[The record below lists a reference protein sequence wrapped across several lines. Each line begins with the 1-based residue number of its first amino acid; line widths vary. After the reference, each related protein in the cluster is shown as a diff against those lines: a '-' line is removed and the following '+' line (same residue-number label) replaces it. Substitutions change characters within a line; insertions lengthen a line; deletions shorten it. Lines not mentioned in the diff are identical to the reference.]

1 MATDNLAEKI
11 PDFNSSPASQGG
23 NGLVDVTALASI
35 RRAKGFKEIIS
46 VLALAVVVVTLLEF
60 ILIWSNTEAYV
71 FPKPTA
77 IIQSLFTDFSTLY
90 WEPLIQTV
98 QTFFLGLLIGST
110 IGLSLAVLVTLR
122 PKLDIFISP
131 YIIILVTTPMVALIP
146 FLMLKFGFG
155 ITPRVIAISL
165 ATGPMVMI
173 NSATGFRRTNAEL
186 IALGKSYGATEFQLF
201 RKIRFPFALPMII
214 VGFMVGSIFGL
225 LTAVGAE
232 MVGGGMGL
240 GNRLIYFSSLVQ
252 MAQFGAVLVIVAT
265 FGVGIYSFFT
275 FVNRK
280 WASWDV

>member
-1 MATDNLAEKI
+1 MATDNLADKI
-11 PDFNSSPASQGG
+11 PDFNSSGGKQGG
-23 NGLVDVTALASI
+23 NGPVDVSAIAGI
-35 RRAKGFKEIIS
+35 RRAKGIKEIAS
-46 VLALAVVVVTLLEF
+46 VLALAIVVVTLLEF

-71 FPKPTA
+71 FPKPT
-77 IIQSLFTDFSTLY
+77 STLY
-90 WEPLIQTV
+90 WKPLTQTV
-98 QTFFLGLLIGST
+98 QTFFMGLIIGST
-110 IGLSLAVLVTLR
+110 IGLALAVLVTLK
-122 PKLDIFISP
+122 PGLDIFISP

-155 ITPRVIAISL
+155 MTPRVIAISL

-252 MAQFGAVLVIVAT
+252 MSQFGAVLVIVAT

-275 FVNRK
+275 FINRK
-280 WASWDV
+280 YASWDA

>member
-11 PDFNSSPASQGG
+11 PDFNSSAAPKGG
-23 NGLVDVTALASI
+23 NGPVDVTALASI

-90 WEPLIQTV
+90 REPLIQTV

-110 IGLSLAVLVTLR
+110 IGLSLAVLVTLK

-265 FGVGIYSFFT
+265 LGVGIYSFFT

>member
-11 PDFNSSPASQGG
+11 PDFNSSAAPQGG

-90 WEPLIQTV
+90 REPLIQTV

-110 IGLSLAVLVTLR
+110 IGLSLAVLVTLK

-265 FGVGIYSFFT
+265 LGVGIYSFFT

>member
-1 MATDNLAEKI
+1 MATDNLSEKI
-11 PDFNSSPASQGG
+11 PEFDSSKQSYSA
-23 NGLVDVTALASI
+23 NGPVDISALASL
-35 RRAKGFKEIIS
+35 RRAKGFREVIS
-46 VLALAVVVVTLLEF
+46 VLALAIVVVMAIEL
-60 ILIWSNTEAYV
+60 ILVLTKTPAYV
-71 FPKPTA
+71 FPKPTSV
-77 IIQSLFTDFSTLY
+77 IQSLFTDFPTLY
-90 WEPLIQTV
+90 WKPLTQTV
-98 QTFFLGLLIGST
+98 QTFFMGLIIGAT
-110 IGLSLAVLVTLR
+110 IGLALAVLVTLK
-122 PKLDIFISP
+122 PGLDIFISP
-131 YIIILVTTPMVALIP
+131 YIIVLVTTPMVALIP

-186 IALGKSYGATEFQLF
+186 IALGKSYGASEFQLF

-252 MAQFGAVLVIVAT
+252 MSQFGAVLVIVAS

-275 FVNRK
+275 FINRK

>member
-1 MATDNLAEKI
+1 MTPDNLANKI
-11 PDFNSSPASQGG
+11 PDFKSNQTNPGAA
-23 NGLVDVTALASI
+23 NPVDMTAVATI
-35 RRAKGFKEIIS
+35 RRAKGLREIIS
-46 VLALAVVVVTLLEF
+46 VILLAVVVVSLLEL
-60 ILIWSNTEAYV
+60 ILTWTHTPKYV
-71 FPKPTA
+71 FPKPTE
-77 IIQSLFTDFSTLY
+77 IIHSLFTDFSKLY
-90 WEPLIQTV
+90 WVPLTQTV
-98 QTFFLGLLIGST
+98 QTFFMGLIIGAS
-110 IGLSLAVLVTLR
+110 IGLALAVLVTLK
-122 PKLDIFISP
+122 PGLDIFISP

-146 FLMLKFGFG
+146 FLMLKLGFG
-155 ITPRVIAISL
+155 MAPRVIAISL

-186 IALGKSYGATEFQLF
+186 IALGRSYGATEFQLF

-225 LTAVGAE
+225 LTAVGSE

-252 MAQFGAVLVIVAT
+252 MPQFGSVLVIVST

-275 FVNRK
+275 FVSRK

>member
-11 PDFNSSPASQGG
+11 PEFNSSAAPKGG
-23 NGLVDVTALASI
+23 NGPVDVTALASI

-90 WEPLIQTV
+90 REPLIQTV

-110 IGLSLAVLVTLR
+110 IGLSLAVLVTLK

-265 FGVGIYSFFT
+265 LGVGIYSFFT

>member
-1 MATDNLAEKI
+1 MAPDNLAEKI
-11 PDFNSSPASQGG
+11 PDFNGSNSGAANP
-23 NGLVDVTALASI
+23 VDMTAVASI
-35 RRAKGFKEIIS
+35 RRAKGLKEIAS
-46 VLALAVVVVTLLEF
+46 VIALAIFVVTMLEM
-60 ILIWSNTEAYV
+60 ILTWTHTPAYV

-77 IIQSLFTDFSTLY
+77 IINSLFKDFSKLY
-90 WEPLIQTV
+90 WVPLTQTV
-98 QTFFLGLLIGST
+98 QTFFMGLIIGAT
-110 IGLSLAVLVTLR
+110 IGLALAVLVTLK
-122 PKLDIFISP
+122 PGLDIFISP

-146 FLMLKFGFG
+146 FLMLKLGFG
-155 ITPRVIAISL
+155 MAPRVIAISL

-186 IALGKSYGATEFQLF
+186 IALGRSYGASEFQLF

-225 LTAVGAE
+225 LTAVGSE

-252 MAQFGAVLVIVAT
+252 MSQFGAVLVIVST